1 MSPNLTDFVE
11 KVEHLMTTL
20 PTATNFSPVLSSEDL
35 KCWTVQEYY
44 KIIELG
50 ILDPDERTELIAGQI
65 TLMAAKGTPHVLAL
79 QMLANIL
86 QDQLHNTALTRTQDP
101 ILLDDFSEP
110 EPDLVIVKGNMFDY
124 ALHHPSPEDIYL
136 VVEVADSTLKKD
148 CEVKEKIYAK
158 ANIADYWV
166 VDLKNRQV
174 HIFRDPMPNGYKN
187 HFVLNESQLISP
199 LAFPAINLLIAS
211 ILPPIL

>member
-1 MSPNLTDFVE
+1 VCRQILQILLKRLN
-11 KVEHLMTTL
+11 KMTTL
-20 PTATNFSPVLSSEDL
+20 QTATSFSPVLSSEDL

-65 TLMAAKGTPHVLAL
+65 TLMAAKGTLHVLAL
-79 QMLANIL
+79 QMLANIF

-174 HIFRDPMPNGYKN
+174 HIFRDPMPSGYEN

-199 LAFPAINLLIAS
+199 LAFPAINLPITS

>member
-1 MSPNLTDFVE
+1 MSPSFVK

-20 PTATNFSPVLSSEDL
+20 QTATNFSPVLSLEDL

-50 ILDPDERTELIAGQI
+50 IIDPDERTELIAGQI
-65 TLMAAKGTPHVLAL
+65 TLMVAKGTPHVLAL
-79 QMLANIL
+79 QMLANIF
-86 QDQLHNTALTRTQDP
+86 QDQLNNTALIRTQDP
-101 ILLDDFSEP
+101 ILLDNFSEP
-110 EPDLVIVKGNMFDY
+110 EPDLVITKGNMFDY

-136 VVEVADSTLKKD
+136 VVEIADSTLKKD
-148 CEVKEKIYAK
+148 CEVKEKVYAK

-174 HIFRDPMPNGYKN
+174 HIFRDPMPNGYEN
-187 HFVLNESQLISP
+187 HLVLNESQVISP
-199 LAFPAINLLIAS
+199 LAFPAIILPITS